1 MIKGLIPYSGLSEEV
16 IKYYFSPNLI
26 FKNSEDE
33 FLNLYCFI
41 AKVDPW
47 LDEIN
52 IPEPENSDFY
62 LKNVNK
68 NLIALKKINTND
80 ICPVIKRID
89 WVTGTIYEHYSS
101 DQVSNIQYYVR
112 NSYDQVF
119 KCLSNGTT
127 KNSLSGVPSITQ
139 PLIDFTTNFTDN
151 IIDTGDGYIWKYLYS
166 IDVGAKLK
174 FFDENWMPLPITTH
188 RKSIKNNTI
197 GCGEVSIINVYDTGE
212 GYSNDNGF
220 NITTSIKIDGD
231 GTGAQARAIIA
242 NNKVEKILMMSFGSN
257 YTYATAN
264 VVPNIGYT
272 GNGAVLLSEISPVGG
287 HGHDLISELG
297 CRTLMITAEFNGTET
312 GTLPADIDY
321 RQLGLLTNPE
331 ILIGSEIKFANSSI
345 YKTTHDVTVSQ
356 GSGIYQ
362 QDEIVYQG
370 DAATPSYSGR
380 VLNFDA
386 INNVLYLINTHGT
399 VSLYQGLFGTISNTS
414 RLILQETIEQVIPFS
429 GNIIYLENRTKVQ
442 RTPSGLEQ
450 FRLTLKY

>member
-1 MIKGLIPYSGLSEEV
+1 MIKGLIPYSGFSEEV
-16 IKYYFSPNLI
+16 TKYYFSPNLI
-26 FKNSEDE
+26 FKNSGDE

-52 IPEPENSDFY
+52 IPSPEDSDFY
-62 LKNVNK
+62 LKNVSK

-89 WVTGTIYEHYSS
+89 WVSGTTYEQYSS
-101 DQVSNIQYYVR
+101 NQVSNIEYYVR
-112 NSYDQVF
+112 NSYDQIF

-127 KNSLSGVPSITQ
+127 KDTLAGVASTIQ

-151 IIDTGDGYIWKYLYS
+151 IIETGDGYKWKYLYS
-166 IDVGAKLK
+166 IDIGAKLK
-174 FFDENWMPLPITTH
+174 FFDDDWMPIPISTH

-197 GCGEVSIINVYDTGE
+197 GCGEVSVINVYNTGQ

-220 NITTSIKIDGD
+220 NITTSIQIDGD
-231 GTGAQARAIIA
+231 GTGAQARAIVA
-242 NNKVEKILMMSFGSN
+242 NNKVEKILMTNFGSN

-264 VVPNIGYT
+264 VITNIGYT
-272 GNGAVLLSEISPVGG
+272 GNSAVLFPEISPVGG

-297 CRTLMITAEFNGTET
+297 CRTLMVTAEFNGTET

-331 ILIGSEIKFANSSI
+331 ILVGSSTEFANSSI
-345 YKTTHDVTVSQ
+345 YKATHDVTVSQ
-356 GSGIYQ
+356 GSGVYQ

-370 DAATPSYSGR
+370 DANNPSYSGR

-386 INNVLYLINTHGT
+386 TNNVLYLINTHGT
-399 VSLYQGLFGTISNTS
+399 ITLYQGLFGTISNTS
-414 RLILQETIEQVIPFS
+414 RLILQETVEQILPFS
-429 GNIIYLENRTKVQ
+429 GNIIYMENRTKVQ